1 MKTKKLGRGAKI
13 SLPLLFLLLAA
24 LLVAALSG
32 VFGAPGGASAGEASS
47 EAAVSEALPA
57 DGDPEGVLIL
67 WAIDVGQGDGL
78 LLRMPTGEHVLV
90 DSGVNT
96 DKNAVPDFLRE
107 KGVEEIEYAV
117 FTHPHADH
125 IGAAAEVVRGFRVKN
140 VYMPDV
146 AHTSKTYLDL
156 LDALEADESVSVRR
170 AVAGESFSIGEVTFD
185 ILSPIEDKYSD
196 LNLYSAVL
204 RVTYR
209 EKRFLLMGDAE
220 QPNETAL
227 LASGE
232 SLRAD
237 LLKVGHHG
245 SSTSSSAD
253 FLRAVRPDCALISC
267 GEGNSYGHP
276 EQVVLD
282 RAVCDGKTSE
292 ITTERTSERKPGI
305 GKQQK
310 QSGRGNRR
318 GRFFCT
324 LRAQGRQLAQQRGVN
339 HHRQRAAERGGRA
352 ADSGGFQR
360 VRRDAGGAQQ
370 HRQQG
375 VDRRGGEENAR
386 FGLEHEQRER
396 KCAARKQQRQPRAR
410 QQRAASRQQKGEQVA
425 PKDRQPGQGRDRGG
439 VVALLAAFEKFAPLR
454 PEDKAEQEMLGG
466 QRRRQYDE
474 QKRHPRAPPFP
485 VFFLTAIPARPNGIV
500 SVYFSI
506 TGVSAFISRIAK

>member
-1 MKTKKLGRGAKI
+1 MKIKKLGRGAKI

-32 VFGAPGGASAGEASS
+32 VFGAPGGESAGEASS

-237 LLKVGHHG
+237 LLVHLVVGRFPAGGPAGLRAH
-245 SSTSSSAD
+245 
-253 FLRAVRPDCALISC
+253 FLRR
-267 GEGNSYGHP
+267 G
-276 EQVVLD
+276 
-282 RAVCDGKTSE
+282 
-292 ITTERTSERKPGI
+292 
-305 GKQQK
+305 QQ
-310 QSGRGNRR
+310 
-318 GRFFCT
+318 
-324 LRAQGRQLAQQRGVN
+324 LRAS
-339 HHRQRAAERGGRA
+339 RAGCARP
-352 ADSGGFQR
+352 
-360 VRRDAGGAQQ
+360 AGS
-370 HRQQG
+370 
-375 VDRRGGEENAR
+375 DRRGCLPHRPRRHHPRRLRRKDHRDHDRTNLIAKIRKKQAAVAERSRQSAR
-386 FGLEHEQRER
+386 PLFLRPARTGATA
-396 KCAARKQQRQPRAR
+396 CSAARRKSSPSARSRAR
-410 QQRAASRQQKGEQVA
+410 
-425 PKDRQPGQGRDRGG
+425 
-439 VVALLAAFEKFAPLR
+439 R
-454 PEDKAEQEMLGG
+454 P
-466 QRRRQYDE
+466 RRRQ
-474 QKRHPRAPPFP
+474 RRLPACPP
-485 VFFLTAIPARPNGIV
+485 
-500 SVYFSI
+500 
-506 TGVSAFISRIAK
+506 

>member
-32 VFGAPGGASAGEASS
+32 VFGAPGGESAGEASS
-47 EAAVSEALPA
+47 DATVSEALPA
-57 DGDPEGVLIL
+57 AADPEGVLIL

-107 KGVEEIEYAV
+107 KGVEEEIEYAV

-282 RAVCDGKTSE
+282 RLEAIGAAVYRTDRDGTIRAVCDGKTIE
-292 ITTERTSERKPGI
+292 ITTERTS
-305 GKQQK
+305 
-310 QSGRGNRR
+310 
-318 GRFFCT
+318 
-324 LRAQGRQLAQQRGVN
+324 
-339 HHRQRAAERGGRA
+339 
-352 ADSGGFQR
+352 
-360 VRRDAGGAQQ
+360 
-370 HRQQG
+370 
-375 VDRRGGEENAR
+375 
-386 FGLEHEQRER
+386 
-396 KCAARKQQRQPRAR
+396 
-410 QQRAASRQQKGEQVA
+410 
-425 PKDRQPGQGRDRGG
+425 
-439 VVALLAAFEKFAPLR
+439 
-454 PEDKAEQEMLGG
+454 
-466 QRRRQYDE
+466 
-474 QKRHPRAPPFP
+474 
-485 VFFLTAIPARPNGIV
+485 
-500 SVYFSI
+500 
-506 TGVSAFISRIAK
+506 

>member
-32 VFGAPGGASAGEASS
+32 VFGAPGGESAGEASS
-47 EAAVSEALPA
+47 DAAVSEALPA
-57 DGDPEGVLIL
+57 AADPEGVLIL

-245 SSTSSSAD
+245 SAGSTGYV
-253 FLRAVRPDCALISC
+253 FLREVMPDYAVISV
-267 GEGNSYGHP
+267 GTDNSYGHP
-276 EQVVLD
+276 TEAALSRLRDADAQVFRTDLQGVIH
-282 RAVCDGKTSE
+282 AVSDGRSVTFE
-292 ITTERTSERKPGI
+292 TERSATE
-305 GKQQK
+305 
-310 QSGRGNRR
+310 
-318 GRFFCT
+318 
-324 LRAQGRQLAQQRGVN
+324 AQLN
-339 HHRQRAAERGGRA
+339 PTIHDAAETYIGNVNSQIFHVSTTA
-352 ADSGGFQR
+352 
-360 VRRDAGGAQQ
+360 VRR
-370 HRQQG
+370 
-375 VDRRGGEENAR
+375 RRTP
-386 FGLEHEQRER
+386 
-396 KCAARKQQRQPRAR
+396 CASPPSGTQWRRATAPI
-410 QQRAASRQQKGEQVA
+410 AASTKIL
-425 PKDRQPGQGRDRGG
+425 P
-439 VVALLAAFEKFAPLR
+439 
-454 PEDKAEQEMLGG
+454 
-466 QRRRQYDE
+466 
-474 QKRHPRAPPFP
+474 HPRSAALRSCLQGQPL
-485 VFFLTAIPARPNGIV
+485 VARLPR
-500 SVYFSI
+500 S
-506 TGVSAFISRIAK
+506 SAVLRLCP

>member
-13 SLPLLFLLLAA
+13 SLPLLFLMLAA

-245 SSTSSSAD
+245 SSTSS
-253 FLRAVRPDCALISC
+253 
-267 GEGNSYGHP
+267 
-276 EQVVLD
+276 
-282 RAVCDGKTSE
+282 
-292 ITTERTSERKPGI
+292 
-305 GKQQK
+305 
-310 QSGRGNRR
+310 
-318 GRFFCT
+318 
-324 LRAQGRQLAQQRGVN
+324 
-339 HHRQRAAERGGRA
+339 
-352 ADSGGFQR
+352 
-360 VRRDAGGAQQ
+360 
-370 HRQQG
+370 
-375 VDRRGGEENAR
+375 
-386 FGLEHEQRER
+386 
-396 KCAARKQQRQPRAR
+396 
-410 QQRAASRQQKGEQVA
+410 
-425 PKDRQPGQGRDRGG
+425 
-439 VVALLAAFEKFAPLR
+439 
-454 PEDKAEQEMLGG
+454 
-466 QRRRQYDE
+466 
-474 QKRHPRAPPFP
+474 
-485 VFFLTAIPARPNGIV
+485 
-500 SVYFSI
+500 
-506 TGVSAFISRIAK
+506 